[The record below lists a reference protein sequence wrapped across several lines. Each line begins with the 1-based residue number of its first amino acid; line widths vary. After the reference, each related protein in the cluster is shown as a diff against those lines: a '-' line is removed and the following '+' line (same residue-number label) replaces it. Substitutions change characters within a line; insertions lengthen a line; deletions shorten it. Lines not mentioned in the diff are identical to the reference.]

1 VGVGPVSQVW
11 FATRLI
17 RNYRDAARYAD
28 HDLFRR
34 WWEGMLEHDVLFHP
48 GAFENLF
55 VSFAHSDEDV
65 ERTLQAADAVAGGLA
80 RHL

>member
-1 VGVGPVSQVW
+1 
-11 FATRLI
+11 
-17 RNYRDAARYAD
+17 
-28 HDLFRR
+28 
-34 WWEGMLEHDVLFHP
+34 
-48 GAFENLF
+48 